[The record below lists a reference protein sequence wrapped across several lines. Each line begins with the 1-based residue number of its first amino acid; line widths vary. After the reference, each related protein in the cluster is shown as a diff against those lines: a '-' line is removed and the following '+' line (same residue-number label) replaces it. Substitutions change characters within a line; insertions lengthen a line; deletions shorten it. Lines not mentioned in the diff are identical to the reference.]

1 MRNGPHQTD
10 AWLPATR
17 PVDMRSDAVTRPDAA
32 MWEAMRADPLD
43 WTRDGDRT
51 VSTLEEQVAAMLG
64 KAAGLF
70 LPSGTMA
77 NTLAA
82 AVWTRPGDAFVVDD
96 QAHVL
101 RAEGDGYHHVARLT
115 PLRVSG
121 PQGHPT
127 AEQLADA
134 LEHEGRVSL
143 VWAENTHTFS
153 GGTVAPPESDLNL
166 AELAVSSGVRVHLD
180 GARLWNAS
188 VASGRTMAELSR
200 GADSVSVNLAKGLG
214 CPGGSVLCGPLDF
227 VDAAR
232 RMALAFGGHM
242 AQAGLL
248 ASCGLVALQHFE
260 ELVRTDHVLATELAA
275 GLRDAGV
282 EVGDPPT
289 NIVLVTVPNAAERI
303 ARLARRGVLAFLRD
317 PSTVRFVTHRDIGP
331 TEIERAIAAAGVLV
345 SG

>member
-1 MRNGPHQTD
+1 MLNGRLDTD

-17 PVDMRSDAVTRPDAA
+17 PVDLRSDAVTRPDAA

-51 VSTLEEQVAAMLG
+51 VSKLEDRVAAMLG
-64 KAAGLF
+64 KPAGLF

-77 NTLAA
+77 NTVAA
-82 AVWTRPGDAFVVDD
+82 AVWTRPGDVFVVDG

-101 RAEGDGYHHVARLT
+101 RAEGEGYRRVAHLT
-115 PLRVSG
+115 PHRVPGLR
-121 PQGHPT
+121 GHPT

-134 LEHEGRVSL
+134 LERDERVSL
-143 VWAENTHTFS
+143 VWTENTHTFS
-153 GGTVAPPESDLNL
+153 GGTVAPPESDLWM
-166 AELAVSSGVRVHLD
+166 AELAGRSGVRVHLD

-188 VASGRTMAELSR
+188 VATGRTMAEVSR

-214 CPGGSVLCGPLDF
+214 CPAGSVLCGPLEF

-232 RMALAFGGHM
+232 RTALALGGHM

-248 ASCGLVALQHFE
+248 AACGLVALQHFE
-260 ELVRTDHVLATELAA
+260 GIIRHDHDLAAELAS

-282 EVGDPPT
+282 EVDDPPT
-289 NIVLVTVPNAAERI
+289 NIVLVTVSNAAEKI
-303 ARLARRGVLAFLRD
+303 ARLARRGVLAFMRD
-317 PSTVRFVTHRDIGP
+317 ASTIRLVTHRDIGP
-331 TEIERAIAAAGVLV
+331 IEVERAVAAAGVLV
-345 SG
+345 SA

>member
-1 MRNGPHQTD
+1 MLNGRHQTD

-17 PVDMRSDAVTRPDAA
+17 PVDLRSDAVTKPDAA
-32 MWEAMRADPLD
+32 MWEAMQADPLD

-51 VSTLEEQVAAMLG
+51 VAKLEDRVAAMLD
-64 KAAGLF
+64 KPAGLF

-101 RAEGDGYHHVARLT
+101 RAEGEGYRRVARLT
-115 PLRVSG
+115 PHRVPG

-127 AEQLADA
+127 ARQLADA
-134 LEHEGRVSL
+134 FERHERVSL
-143 VWAENTHTFS
+143 VWTENTHTFS
-153 GGTVAPPESDLNL
+153 GGTVAPPGTDLRM
-166 AELAVSSGVRVHLD
+166 AELAARSGVRVHLD

-188 VASGRTMAELSR
+188 VASGRTMAEVSR

-214 CPGGSVLCGPLDF
+214 CPAGSVLCGPPAF
-227 VDAAR
+227 VAAAR
-232 RMALAFGGHM
+232 QMALALGGHL

-248 ASCGLVALQHFE
+248 AACGLVAMQHFE
-260 ELVRTDHVLATELAA
+260 DAIRRDHALASELAA

-289 NIVLVTVPNAAERI
+289 NIVLVSVSDAAEKI
-303 ARLARRGVLAFLRD
+303 ARLARRGILAFMRD
-317 PSTVRFVTHRDIGP
+317 PSTVRFVTHRDISP
-331 TEIERAIAAAGVLV
+331 IEVDRVIAAAGILV
-345 SG
+345 RV